1 MDLQSYKQRLLAKE
15 QELEGELAHLKTEA
29 LESRTAEVEDS
40 IDSVVSAT
48 GQTTAFEESS
58 LASGTLAAVRAAL
71 QRIEDGTYG
80 TCLDCGEQIDEIRL
94 KAVPWTSYCV
104 RDQEKHDAAAA
115 RSERDY
121 FEAAL

>member
-15 QELEGELAHLKTEA
+15 QGLEDEIAHLKTDA

-58 LASGTLAAVRAAL
+58 LASDTLAAVRAAL
-71 QRIEDGTYG
+71 RRIEDGTFG
-80 TCLDCGEQIDEIRL
+80 TCLDCGAQIDEIRL

-115 RSERDY
+115 RLERDY